1 MSNRRNFLKNI
12 SLAFFG
18 FGSLQENSKQV
29 EEQGE
34 VKFRIAHVTDQH
46 VTSRREGHNGYQK
59 CVESINA
66 LFPSPDFVLMGGDML
81 FDGLYTDLDVYQES
95 IELYKNISDQLKMP
109 YLHCIGNHDVLGLSS
124 RR

>member
-34 VKFRIAHVTDQH
+34 VKFRKAHVTDQH
-46 VTSRREGHNGYQK
+46 VTSR
-59 CVESINA
+59 
-66 LFPSPDFVLMGGDML
+66 
-81 FDGLYTDLDVYQES
+81 
-95 IELYKNISDQLKMP
+95 
-109 YLHCIGNHDVLGLSS
+109 
-124 RR
+124 

>member
-18 FGSLQENSKQV
+18 FGGLQENSKQV

-46 VTSRREGHNGYQK
+46 VTSR
-59 CVESINA
+59 
-66 LFPSPDFVLMGGDML
+66 
-81 FDGLYTDLDVYQES
+81 
-95 IELYKNISDQLKMP
+95 
-109 YLHCIGNHDVLGLSS
+109 
-124 RR
+124 